1 MYIQE
6 MQSVFFW
13 GLMIVGS
20 VTGIGVYAQSPALP
34 FPRHN
39 RYAAGFLPD
48 TATRAQMDDALRSYF
63 EAWSARYL
71 KRSPDGKGYYV
82 NIRGNSKSEDCVSE
96 AMGYGMMA
104 LVLMSDSA
112 IDKRNHELFD
122 GLFDFYRAHPSRRD
136 KPGTYQKVSSILMAS
151 AQKRNGEI
159 MKDVD
164 ETSASDG
171 DIDIGFALLLAD
183 RQWGSAGRVHYRQE
197 AVRMVDSIFAQEID
211 TSGYTIVQSNAIESD
226 GSPDFHDFRSS
237 DFIPSELKAFG
248 EVSHDPRWNRVV
260 DSNYA
265 RFAGL
270 LDAYSPSRHLPADF
284 YKRVGGSFVPGRR
297 RKDEIFPDA
306 YYYNACRL
314 PWRIGLDYL
323 MSGDERSRQLLQ
335 PLNQW
340 FIDTTRSDPARIN
353 AGYRLTAGEVR
364 KPATDTLILSF
375 IAPLGVSAM
384 TDRAY
389 GHWLNK
395 IWALT
400 VAAPLVPSGRFR
412 KQEYGYYENT
422 IKLLCM
428 IVMSG
433 NYWSP

>member
-1 MYIQE
+1 MRILI
-6 MQSVFFW
+6 F
-13 GLMIVGS
+13 LLLIV
-20 VTGIGVYAQSPALP
+20 VTVNAQPPALP
-34 FPRHN
+34 FPQHIV
-39 RYAAGFLPD
+39 YAAGFLPD
-48 TATRAQMDDALRSYF
+48 TANRAQMDSAVRGFF
-63 EAWSARYL
+63 EGWLARYV

-82 NIRGNSKSEDCVSE
+82 SIRSKAKAEDCVSE
-96 AMGYGMMA
+96 AMGYGMMIV
-104 LVLMSDSA
+104 VLMSDSA
-112 IDKRNHELFD
+112 TDQRNHSLFD
-122 GLFDFYRAHPSRRD
+122 GLYDFYRAHPSRRD
-136 KPGTYQKVSSILMAS
+136 RPGTYSKVSSILMAS
-151 AQKRNGEI
+151 AQKRRGRT
-159 MKDVD
+159 MQDVD

-171 DIDIGFALLLAD
+171 DIDIGFALLLAG
-183 RQWGSAGRVHYRQE
+183 RQWGSAGRVHYRGE
-197 AVRMVDSIFAQEID
+197 AVRIIDSIFAQEID

-226 GSPDFHDFRSS
+226 GSPDFHDFRTS

-248 EVSHDPRWNRVV
+248 EVRHDPRWGRVV

-265 RFAGL
+265 RLAGL
-270 LDAYSPSRHLPADF
+270 RDAYSPSRHLLADF
-284 YKRVGGSFVPGRR
+284 YKRVGPSFVPGRR

-323 MSGDERSRQLLQ
+323 MSGDERSRQLLE
-335 PLNQW
+335 PLNRW
-340 FIDTTRSDPARIN
+340 FIDTTQGDPVRIN
-353 AGYRLTAGEVR
+353 AGYSLKAGGMPGPE
-364 KPATDTLILSF
+364 TDSLMLSF

-384 TDRAY
+384 ADRAY
-389 GHWLNK
+389 GHWLNR

-400 VAAPLVPSGRFR
+400 VEAPLAPGGRFR

>member
-1 MYIQE
+1 LIL
-6 MQSVFFW
+6 
-13 GLMIVGS
+13 GLLMEGKVC
-20 VTGIGVYAQSPALP
+20 AQTPALP
-34 FPRHN
+34 FPQHSV
-39 RYAAGFLPD
+39 YVAGFLPD
-48 TATRAQMDDALRSYF
+48 TVNRAQMDDAVRDF
-63 EAWSARYL
+63 FKAWSARYL

-82 NIRGNSKSEDCVSE
+82 SIRGEAKAEDCVSE

-112 IDKRNHELFD
+112 IDQRNHALFD
-122 GLFDFYRAHPSRRD
+122 GLFHFYRAHPSRRD
-136 KPGTYQKVSSILMAS
+136 RPGTYQKVSSILMAS
-151 AQKRNGEI
+151 AQKRNGQI
-159 MKDVD
+159 MQDVD
-164 ETSASDG
+164 KTSASDG
-171 DIDIGFALLLAD
+171 DIDIGFALLLAE
-183 RQWGSAGRVHYRQE
+183 RQWGSAGRVHYREE
-197 AVRMVDSIFAQEID
+197 AVRIIDSIFAQEID
-211 TSGYTIVQSNAIESD
+211 TVRYTIVQSNAIESD
-226 GSPDFHDFRSS
+226 GSPDFHDFRTS

-248 EVSHDPRWNRVV
+248 EVCRDPRWNRVV

-265 RFAGL
+265 RLAGL
-270 LDAYSPSRHLPADF
+270 RDAYSPSRHLLADF
-284 YKRVGGSFVPGRR
+284 YKRVGESYVPGRR

-323 MSGDERSRQLLQ
+323 MSGDERSRRLLE

-340 FIDTTRSDPARIN
+340 IIDTTQGDPARIN
-353 AGYRLTAGEVR
+353 AGYSLKAGGMRGPEI
-364 KPATDTLILSF
+364 DTLMLSF

-384 TDRAY
+384 ADRAY

-400 VAAPLVPSGRFR
+400 VSAPLIPSGRFR
-412 KQEYGYYENT
+412 AQEYGYYENT